1 MTRKIGFWQ
10 RRKFEGWLALC
21 VEDEKYVGLGPKR
34 GWCRKDTSC
43 MYRFAASP
51 IRLRKFWT
59 ERHPLQKLGALK
71 FTAVAYELRELY
83 TFWNT

>member
-1 MTRKIGFWQ
+1 MWG
-10 RRKFEGWLALC
+10 C
-21 VEDEKYVGLGPKR
+21 VPNGVGAK
-34 GWCRKDTSC
+34 KDTSR

-71 FTAVAYELRELY
+71 FTAVAYELRELHN
-83 TFWNT
+83 FWNS